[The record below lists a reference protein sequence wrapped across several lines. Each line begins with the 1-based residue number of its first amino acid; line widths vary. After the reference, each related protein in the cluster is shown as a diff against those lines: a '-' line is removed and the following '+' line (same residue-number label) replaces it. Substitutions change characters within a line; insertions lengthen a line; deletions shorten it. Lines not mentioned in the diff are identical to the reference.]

1 MTSPALNFLLR
12 MNSNL
17 NRNCS
22 SAFERGRTW
31 FTSFEIPVV
40 GVMGVGDISELV
52 VDSWGSGHTTG
63 GDDDWEE
70 GREVDTDMVGR
81 HDRAEQ
87 DS

>member
-1 MTSPALNFLLR
+1 
-12 MNSNL
+12 
-17 NRNCS
+17 
-22 SAFERGRTW
+22 
-31 FTSFEIPVV
+31 
-40 GVMGVGDISELV
+40 MGVGDISELV

-70 GREVDTDMVGR
+70 GRELDTDMVGR